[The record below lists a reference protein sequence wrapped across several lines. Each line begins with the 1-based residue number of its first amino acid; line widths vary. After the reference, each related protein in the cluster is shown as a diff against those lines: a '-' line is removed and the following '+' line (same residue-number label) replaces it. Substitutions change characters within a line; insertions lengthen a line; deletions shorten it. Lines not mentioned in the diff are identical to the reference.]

1 MNSNVTFSPVG
12 DQGLLVELGNSID
25 EAANRRVQSLREA
38 LLCHPKLQH
47 AIRDMIPAFCSL
59 LILYRPDQIT
69 YQRLKKAV
77 QKALQQPVSGSASS
91 RRIHCIPVCYG
102 GAYGEDLASVAESS
116 GLSTEEVVRLHSGR
130 DYLIYMLGFLP
141 GFAYLGGLDERLFC
155 PRLDTPRTQIP
166 AGSVGIG
173 GEQTG
178 IYPLS
183 SPGGWRL
190 IGRTPLRPY
199 DAQRKPQFLYQMGEY
214 IRFCPVGEDEYRR
227 IEAGVQNGTYRPLIL
242 EERL

>member
-1 MNSNVTFSPVG
+1 MNLSPTFSPVG
-12 DQGLLVELGNSID
+12 DQGLLVEFGHTID
-25 EAANRRVQSLREA
+25 EAANRRVRLLMEA
-38 LLCHPKLQH
+38 LQADAVLRT

-59 LILYRPDQIT
+59 LIFYDPECIRYRRL
-69 YQRLKKAV
+69 QRRIQQL
-77 QKALQQPVSGSASS
+77 LIQPVTDAEQL
-91 RRIHCIPVCYG
+91 RRVHCIPVCYG
-102 GAYGEDLASVAESS
+102 GAFGEDLAAVAAHS
-116 GLSTEEVVRLHSGR
+116 GLSPAEVVSLHSSR

-141 GFAYLGGLDERLFC
+141 GFAYLGGLDKRLHC
-155 PRLDTPRTQIP
+155 PRLSSPRTRIP

-178 IYPLS
+178 IYPLA

-199 DAQRKPQFLYQMGEY
+199 DPARDPQFLYQMGDY

-227 IEAGVQNGTYRPLIL
+227 IEIGVQNGTYRPLVL
-242 EERL
+242 EVRP